1 MFEKEFSQIIVS
13 VFVTPPNSST
23 SIHSGVSPQ
32 TSSFIHPL
40 RIRSLQETYAEITEI
55 NNSILFYLFA
65 NLELLNFKEDI
76 TEEKWRTVMNVEI
89 RQQIRMMHDS

>member
-23 SIHSGVSPQ
+23 SI
-32 TSSFIHPL
+32 SFIHPL

-76 TEEKWRTVMNVEI
+76 KEEKWRTVMNVEI